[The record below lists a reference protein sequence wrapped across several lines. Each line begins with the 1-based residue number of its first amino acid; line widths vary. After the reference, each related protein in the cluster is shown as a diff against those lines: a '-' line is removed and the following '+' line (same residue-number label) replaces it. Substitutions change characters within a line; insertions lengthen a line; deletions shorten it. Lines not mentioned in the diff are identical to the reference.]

1 MPFSMEILTINRK
14 NSKRLFKGL
23 GDLSETWCPNLLVV
37 DFSLESICWTAK
49 AKSTLGSAYLSSSC
63 LDLS

>member
-49 AKSTLGSAYLSSSC
+49 AK
-63 LDLS
+63 